1 MIDYDRKRVW
11 AWMFYDWANSAF
23 ATVVLVGFFPV
34 FYKQV
39 LAADLANTVS
49 TFYLGLANSLSGL
62 AIIVLAPVLGV
73 MADQTGRQKL
83 FLLVFTLIGVAGTG
97 GLFFLQE
104 DSWMFGLVCFLTAG
118 IGFMGSMVFYD
129 AMLISI
135 APPAYYERISAGG
148 FALGYL
154 GGGLL
159 FAFCILMSL
168 YPQWFGFAGALDAVR
183 WSFLLTAAWWAVFSI
198 PVLLIPVGTAPRSV
212 MASNILV
219 SAFRQLADTLRHI
232 KDNPLVFKFL
242 LAYWLY
248 IDGIDTI
255 IRMATDYG
263 LSLGINSNDLI
274 TALLIT
280 QFVGFPATF
289 FYGRLGERIGS
300 KNGILLALAVYLIL
314 CVWAY
319 YMDSAAEFY
328 LLAAVVGLVQGG
340 VQALSRAAYAS
351 LVPPGRSTEF
361 FGFYNMLGKTAVLL
375 GPVLM
380 GTIGAVTGNSR
391 YSVFAIIILIAL
403 GGWVLLS
410 LRLPP
415 RGLRFENGEV
425 YERG

>member
-1 MIDYDRKRVW
+1 MIDYNRKKIL

-39 LAADLANTVS
+39 LAADLENTVS
-49 TFYLGLANSLSGL
+49 TFYFGLANSLSGL
-62 AIIVLAPVLGV
+62 VIILLAPVLGV

-83 FLLVFTLIGVAGTG
+83 FLLVFTLIGVVGTG
-97 GLFFLQE
+97 GLFFLQQ
-104 DSWMFGLVCFLTAG
+104 DSWMFGLTCFVTAG
-118 IGFMGSMVFYD
+118 IGFMGSIVFYD
-129 AMLISI
+129 AMLIAI
-135 APPAYYERISAGG
+135 APPAFYERISAGG

-159 FAFCILMSL
+159 FAFCIFMSL
-168 YPQWFGFAGALDAVR
+168 HPQWFGFAETLDAVR
-183 WSFLLTAAWWAVFSI
+183 WSFLLTALWWAGFSI
-198 PVLLIPVGTAPRSV
+198 PLLLIPLGTAPARS
-212 MASNILV
+212 AGGPNILA
-219 SAFRQLADTLRHI
+219 SALRQLAETLGHVR
-232 KDNPLVFKFL
+232 DNPLVFKFL

-274 TALLIT
+274 IALLIT
-280 QFVGFPATF
+280 QFVGFPATLL
-289 FYGRLGERIGS
+289 YGRLGEKIGS
-300 KNGILLALAVYLIL
+300 KNGILLALGIYLIL

-319 YMDSAAEFY
+319 FMDSAAEFY

-340 VQALSRAAYAS
+340 VQALSRAVYAG
-351 LVPPGRSTEF
+351 LVPPERSTEF

-380 GTIGAVTGNSR
+380 GTIGVVTGNSR
-391 YSVFAIIILIAL
+391 YSVLAVIILIVL
-403 GGWVLLS
+403 GGWVLLL
-410 LRLPP
+410 LRLP
-415 RGLRFENGEV
+415 RRIS
-425 YERG
+425 

>member
-1 MIDYDRKRVW
+1 MINYDRKKAL

-23 ATVVLVGFFPV
+23 ATVVLVGFFPI

-39 LAADLANTVS
+39 LAVDLGNTVS

-62 AIIVLAPVLGV
+62 AIVVLAPILGV
-73 MADQTGRQKL
+73 IADQTGRQKL
-83 FLLVFTLIGVAGTG
+83 FLLIFTLIGVAGTG
-97 GLFFLQE
+97 GLFFLQQ
-104 DSWMFGLVCFLTAG
+104 DSWIFGLGCFLIAG

-129 AMLISI
+129 AMLIAI
-135 APPAYYERISAGG
+135 APPAFYERVSAGG

-159 FAFCILMSL
+159 FAFCIIMSL
-168 YPQWFGFAGALDAVR
+168 HPQWFGFAEALDAVR
-183 WSFLLTAAWWAVFSI
+183 WSFLLTALWWAVFSI
-198 PVLLIPVGTAPRSV
+198 PVLLIRIETAGPQPRL
-212 MASNILV
+212 ASNILV
-219 SAFRQLADTLRHI
+219 SAFKQLAVTLGHI
-232 KDNPLVFKFL
+232 RQNPLVFKFL

-263 LSLGINSNDLI
+263 LSVGIDSNDLI

-280 QFVGFPATF
+280 QFVGFPATLL
-289 FYGRLGERIGS
+289 YGRLGERIGS
-300 KNGILLALAVYLIL
+300 KGGILLALVVYLAL

-319 YMDSAAEFY
+319 FMDSAAEFY
-328 LLAAVVGLVQGG
+328 VLAAIVGLVQGG
-340 VQALSRAAYAS
+340 VQALSRAVYAS
-351 LVPPGRSTEF
+351 LVPPERSTEF

-391 YSVFAIIILIAL
+391 YSVFAVIILLAL

-415 RGLRFENGEV
+415 RAR
-425 YERG
+425 

>member
-1 MIDYDRKRVW
+1 MINYNRKKVL
-11 AWMFYDWANSAF
+11 AWMLYDWANSAF

-39 LAADLANTVS
+39 LAVDLGNTVS

-62 AIIVLAPVLGV
+62 AIVILAPILGV
-73 MADQTGRQKL
+73 IADQTGRQKL
-83 FLLVFTLIGVAGTG
+83 FLVIFTLIGVAGTG
-97 GLFFLQE
+97 GLFFLQP
-104 DSWMFGLVCFLTAG
+104 DSWVFGLGCFLIAG

-129 AMLISI
+129 AMLMAI
-135 APPAYYERISAGG
+135 AAPEHYERVSAGG

-159 FAFCILMSL
+159 FAFCIVMSL
-168 YPQWFGFAGALDAVR
+168 HYEWFGFGEALDAVR
-183 WSFLLTAAWWAVFSI
+183 WSFLLTALWWFAFSI
-198 PVLLIPVGTAPRSV
+198 PLLLTPLAKGARSAPL
-212 MASNILV
+212 AQNILV
-219 SAFRQLADTLRHI
+219 SAFRQLASTLGHI
-232 KDNPLVFKFL
+232 RDNPLIFKFL

-280 QFVGFPATF
+280 QFVGFPATLL
-289 FYGRLGERIGS
+289 YGRLGERIGS
-300 KNGILLALAVYLIL
+300 KHGILLAILIYLAL
-314 CVWAY
+314 CIWAY
-319 YMDSAAEFY
+319 FMDSATEFY

-340 VQALSRAAYAS
+340 VQALSRAVYAN
-351 LVPPGRSTEF
+351 LVPPERSTEF

-391 YSVFAIIILIAL
+391 YSVFAVIILLAL

-410 LRLPP
+410 LRLPQKG
-415 RGLRFENGEV
+415 RVRSTG
-425 YERG
+425 

>member
-1 MIDYDRKRVW
+1 MTDYDRKKAL

-39 LAADLANTVS
+39 LAVDLASTTS

-62 AIIVLAPVLGV
+62 VIIVLAPVLGV
-73 MADQTGRQKL
+73 MADQTGKQKL
-83 FLLVFTLIGVAGTG
+83 FLFIFTLIGVAGTA

-104 DSWMFGLVCFLTAG
+104 DSWLFGLICFLTAG

-129 AMLISI
+129 AMLIAI

-168 YPQWFGFAGALDAVR
+168 QPQWFGFDSALDAVR
-183 WSFLLTAAWWAVFSI
+183 WSFLLTALWWAVFSV
-198 PVLLIPVGTAPRSV
+198 PLLLMPIGGGRRSLIGP
-212 MASNILV
+212 NILV
-219 SAFRQLADTLRHI
+219 SAFRQLAATLGHI
-232 KDNPLVFKFL
+232 RDNPMVFKFL

-274 TALLIT
+274 IALLIT

-289 FYGRLGERIGS
+289 FYGRLGEKIGS
-300 KNGILLALAVYLIL
+300 KNGILLALAVYLFL
-314 CVWAY
+314 CIWAY
-319 YMDSAAEFY
+319 FMNSAAEFY

-340 VQALSRAAYAS
+340 VQALSRAVYAS
-351 LVPPGRSTEF
+351 LVPPERSTEF

-380 GTIGAVTGNSR
+380 GTIGALTGNSR

-410 LRLPP
+410 LRLPS
-415 RGLRFENGEV
+415 RRVGTEV
-425 YERG
+425 

>member
-1 MIDYDRKRVW
+1 MLDYDRKKAL

-39 LAADLANTVS
+39 LAVDLGNTVS
-49 TFYLGLANSLSGL
+49 TFYLGLANSLSGF
-62 AIIVLAPVLGV
+62 AIIVLGPILGV
-73 MADQTGRQKL
+73 MADQTGKQKL
-83 FLLVFTLIGVAGTG
+83 FLLIFTLIGVAGTG
-97 GLFFLQE
+97 GLFFLAE
-104 DSWMFGLVCFLTAG
+104 DSWMFGLACFLIAG

-129 AMLISI
+129 AMLVGIVP
-135 APPAYYERISAGG
+135 AAYYERISSGG
-148 FALGYL
+148 YALGYL

-168 YPQWFGFAGALDAVR
+168 HPQWFGFPGALDAVR
-183 WSFLLTAAWWAVFSI
+183 WSFLLTALWWAAFSI
-198 PVLLIPVGTAPRSV
+198 PLLSTHIEAAAHRPVTG
-212 MASNILV
+212 NILA
-219 SAFRQLADTLRHI
+219 SSFKQLQATLGHI
-232 KDNPLVFKFL
+232 RDNPLVFKFL
-242 LAYWLY
+242 LAYWFY

-263 LSLGINSNDLI
+263 LSVGIDSNDLI

-280 QFVGFPATF
+280 QFVGFPATI

-300 KNGILLALAVYLIL
+300 KSGILLALAVYLVL

-319 YMDSAAEFY
+319 FMDTAVEFY
-328 LLAAVVGLVQGG
+328 VLAAVVGLVQGG
-340 VQALSRAAYAS
+340 VQALSRAVYAS
-351 LVPPGRSTEF
+351 LVPPERSTEF

-391 YSVFAIIILIAL
+391 YSVLAIIILLAI
-403 GGWVLLS
+403 GGWVLLK
-410 LRLPP
+410 LHLP
-415 RGLRFENGEV
+415 RRTS
-425 YERG
+425 